1 MDFRA
6 VILPIGRLLI
16 IIALFMLLPAGADL
30 IAGDGDWTVF
40 ATTALLLGVAG
51 ALISTALEGHQFQ
64 FRPRETFLFVN
75 AAWLVFSFA
84 GAIPFYLSDVGLTFA
99 ESFFETASGLTTT
112 GSTVITGLDSQP
124 PGILLWRSL
133 LNWIG
138 GIGIV
143 VIGILLLPSLRIGG
157 SQLFAIE
164 SSEKVNKP
172 YGRVEPFVARLL
184 MLYLTLSIACAL
196 AYYVAGMSAFD
207 AVNFMMGTVATGG
220 FATSD
225 SSMAKYGTNTMLWIS
240 IVFMMMSAMPFLF
253 FLYLAE
259 GRPNP
264 HKGQVFF
271 FICLTALISFCVFL
285 SINGRVE
292 GDPFTLLTRATFNI
306 VSVITTTGFA
316 AGDYLLWGN
325 FAIAMFFFTTFIG
338 GCSGSTAGGFKI
350 FRIQI
355 VLSAVRVMLKR
366 ASHPHRVIEPRYA
379 GRPVPPAVLE
389 GVLVFSVLYTATF
402 AVFAMIYMLLGL
414 DLETAL
420 SASITAQANVGPG
433 IGPIIGPA
441 GTFASLPDSVT
452 WLLGFQMI
460 LGRLELMG
468 GLLVFTP
475 YFWSQ
480 R

>member
-1 MDFRA
+1 MNFRA

-30 IAGDGDWTVF
+30 IAGNSDWSVF
-40 ATTALLLGVAG
+40 AATALVLGAIG
-51 ALISTALEGHQFQ
+51 ALISAALEGQQFQ

-84 GAIPFYLSDVGLTFA
+84 GAIPFYASGIGLTYA
-99 ESFFETASGLTTT
+99 EAFFETASGLTTT
-112 GSTVITGLDSQP
+112 GSTVITGLDTQP

-133 LNWIG
+133 LQWIG

-143 VIGILLLPSLRIGG
+143 VIGIWLLPGLRIGG

-164 SSEKVNKP
+164 SSEKMNKP

-184 MLYLTLSIACAL
+184 MLYMTLSLFCAL
-196 AYYVAGMSAFD
+196 AYFLAGMSAFD
-207 AVNFMMGTVATGG
+207 AINYMMGTVSTGG

-225 SSMAKYGTNTMLWIS
+225 NSMAKYPSNHMLWIG
-240 IVFMMMSAMPFLF
+240 ITFMMLSGMPFL
-253 FLYLAE
+253 YLIRVAE
-259 GRPNP
+259 MRDNP
-264 HKGQVFF
+264 HRGQVRF
-271 FICLTALISFCVFL
+271 FIGLTAAISFLVFL
-285 SINGRVE
+285 SINGKVD
-292 GDPFTLLTRATFNI
+292 GDPFTLLTRVTFNI

-325 FAIAMFFFTTFIG
+325 FAIAVFFFTTFIG
-338 GCSGSTAGGFKI
+338 GCSGSTSGGFKI

-355 VLSAVRVMLKR
+355 LLSGIRAMLKR
-366 ASHPHRVIEPRYA
+366 AAHPNRVIEPRYA
-379 GRPVPPAVLE
+379 GTPVAPGVLE

-402 AVFAMIYMLLGL
+402 AGFAFIYMMLGL

-452 WLLGFQMI
+452 WLLAFQMI
-460 LGRLELMG
+460 LGRLELIG
-468 GLLVFTP
+468 GLLVFSP

-480 R
+480 H